1 MNFSMNAILEKRE
14 VPHGGI
20 AKLLLVLFSI
30 IFGFVIGAWLI
41 ALAGVSPLEAYQSLF
56 YGAFGRKS
64 GVIEFILKGTPLLLA
79 GLGMVIAFKAQV
91 WNIGGEGQIYVGAMA
106 ATWVGINFAGLP
118 TWLHLPLTI
127 LAGGIGGS
135 LWALIPAI
143 LRVFLNVNEVI
154 TTLMFNYIGIF
165 IVSWAVHGPM
175 KEPGGF
181 MPQTARIAETA
192 ILPPVIPAT
201 RLHAGVL
208 LALIAAVA
216 VYFLLYHTTI
226 GYNIRAVGENP
237 QGAKFGGIRVGGTL
251 ITAMLMS
258 GFLCGLAGTNEVLG
272 SHYRLLDGISPGY
285 GFTAIVVA
293 LLGRLNPFG
302 VIAAAYLF
310 SSLFIGAT
318 QMQRT
323 VQIPLAL
330 SNVIQAIIVLTVLGT
345 ERLLNY
351 DIVPLRKLISK
362 VRRNIPAV
370 TSLEG

>member
-1 MNFSMNAILEKRE
+1 
-14 VPHGGI
+14 
-20 AKLLLVLFSI
+20 
-30 IFGFVIGAWLI
+30 
-41 ALAGVSPLEAYQSLF
+41 
-56 YGAFGRKS
+56 
-64 GVIEFILKGTPLLLA
+64 
-79 GLGMVIAFKAQV
+79 MVIAFKAQV